1 MECFILVNRRKAVGL
16 GIGGMFYLSEQKK
29 NIGFKDRLRFYPS
42 SH

>member
-29 NIGFKDRLRFYPS
+29 SIRSRDRWNVLS
-42 SH
+42 